1 MERTAAKPGEKFPRS
16 VRLGALVLDRGN
28 ITPET
33 SRAAI
38 PQHRANA
45 EPTPNRRGTNTA
57 RREPPTPSQRQ
68 TNAEPTR
75 SQRGTDVTSPSISR
89 RDGPLSTPSLPD
101 HPRTDRPSGSNRP
114 MRAISAA
121 PCRRHQVDKPIR
133 MNRAG
138 TAWTLRDGFARI
150 SAETGRSTPAAR
162 RPRPSRSP
170 SCRES
175 GRAAWMHVATT
186 PARPIDAASP
196 PPVPTVNPTPSPVSR
211 STSLAGCPKHREPF
225 ARSFPRTFRQD
236 RL

>member
-1 MERTAAKPGEKFPRS
+1 METSPRKPRAPRS
-16 VRLGALVLDRGN
+16 PNTEPTRNQHRTDAEPTPPGA
-28 ITPET
+28 
-33 SRAAI
+33 S
-38 PQHRANA
+38 PQHRANVK
-45 EPTPNRRGTNTA
+45 PTRNQRG
-57 RREPPTPSQRQ
+57 

-133 MNRAG
+133 MNGAG

-186 PARPIDAASP
+186 PARPIDAAGP